1 MTTGNI
7 FGIGIIMDEEI
18 KESSEREYEVAALFV
33 NELDE
38 PVFGGDI
45 NIIQKDGPKL
55 VALAYP
61 IKKHRSAFLRVY
73 LLQCTGV
80 VAQELEMALNHDQ
93 KIIRHLLITPPIMT
107 RRKDKHVEGEYEQ
120 ESAKTAYVTPAHP
133 TAVSNEALEEAL
145 EKILENEPK

>member
-1 MTTGNI
+1 MTAGDI

-45 NIIQKDGPKL
+45 NIIQKEGPKL

-73 LLQCTGV
+73 LVQCAGV
-80 VAQELEMALNHDQ
+80 AAQELAMSLNHDQ

-107 RRKDKHVEGEYEQ
+107 RRTDKRAEEKYE
-120 ESAKTAYVTPAHP
+120 EEPAKTAHATPAHP
-133 TAVSNEALEEAL
+133 AAVSNEALEEAL
-145 EKILENEPK
+145 EKILENEPQ